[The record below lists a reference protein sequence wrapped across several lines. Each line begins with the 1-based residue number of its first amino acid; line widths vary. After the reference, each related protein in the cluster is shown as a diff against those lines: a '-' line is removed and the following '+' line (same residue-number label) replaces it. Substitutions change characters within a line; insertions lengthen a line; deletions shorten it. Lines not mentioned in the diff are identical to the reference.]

1 MSSGGQIIQPVYLLV
16 DASGDP
22 ESSLVDFANQLIF
35 KFFREAASDPI
46 VDQRY
51 RMTILE
57 LGVKPT
63 TLLRLCQLSNLGQV
77 PGLVSTNG
85 LSLRASF
92 NELREQID
100 ADVSRL
106 KEEGYRVLRPGVF
119 LFIGH
124 LSDDDWRQAY
134 FELTDRTLFRFA
146 PKIFCF
152 GTGHAKAAD
161 VLEIASTGQS
171 ELNAMAA
178 NMLDRSIGDE
188 LLAKNIVKQFI
199 MPILSEPLHARAV
212 SSPGIR
218 LPITIPGIIPAKD
231 FNDPVEEI
239 VIKGIDLP
247 PVLWPT
253 PSDGY
258 DSRPYVLPFYI
269 VCDEGSSME
278 GIGIDSVNQG
288 IADIFRVIASDP
300 IVDEKA
306 RIGIVAFSDSA
317 KVVLPLT
324 KLTDVSQVPGCVAG
338 GTSSYASVFQLLKI
352 EITRDVDRLREEGF
366 GVRRPYVFFL
376 SAGVPNAEDWR
387 RSLGELVDTNFK
399 CRPNIVSFGVAG
411 ADPTIIQEVAT
422 PFPLVGSKKQN
433 LAFLADQGVNPGEAL
448 EELMKFQV
456 NS

>member
-1 MSSGGQIIQPVYLLV
+1 MSSDGQIVQPIYLLA
-16 DASGDP
+16 DASGGP
-22 ESSLVDFANQLIF
+22 ESSLVDFANKLIS
-35 KFFREAASDPI
+35 KLFREVHSDPI
-46 VDQRY
+46 LDQRV
-51 RMTILE
+51 RLAILE
-57 LGVKPT
+57 LGAKPT
-63 TLLRLCQLSNLGQV
+63 TLLRLCQLSNVVQV

-85 LSLRASF
+85 LSLQASF
-92 NELREQID
+92 SELREQID

-146 PKIFCF
+146 PNIFCF
-152 GTGHAKAAD
+152 GAGHAKADD
-161 VLEIASTGQS
+161 VLEIASTGLS

-178 NMLDRSIGDE
+178 NMLDRSVGDE
-188 LLAKNIVKQFI
+188 VLSKNIIEHFI
-199 MPILSEPLHARAV
+199 VAMLTEPLRARTV
-212 SSPGIR
+212 STSAFRFP
-218 LPITIPGIIPAKD
+218 TSIPGIIPAKD
-231 FNDPVEEI
+231 FKHLPEKM

-253 PSDGY
+253 PSDDY
-258 DSRPYVLPFYI
+258 DSGPSVVPFYI
-269 VCDEGSSME
+269 VCDEGISME
-278 GIGIDSVNQG
+278 GVGIVSVNQG
-288 IADIFRVIASDP
+288 ITDIFRVIASDP

-306 RIGIVAFSDSA
+306 RVGIVAFSDSA

-338 GTSSYASVFQLLKI
+338 GTSSYASVFQLLKT

-376 SAGVPNAEDWR
+376 SAGVPNAEVWR
-387 RSLGELVDTNFK
+387 RSLRELVDPSFK
-399 CRPNIVSFGVAG
+399 WRPNIVSFGVAG
-411 ADPTIIQEVAT
+411 ANPAVIKEVAT
-422 PFPLVGSKKQN
+422 PFPVGGSKKQSF
-433 LAFLADQGVNPGEAL
+433 AFLADHGVSPREVMK
-448 EELMKFQV
+448 ELMKFQV